1 MKRAQCGHARP
12 ASYRSLLAVLVAVAA
27 SVGLE
32 RAQAAPGVVETV
44 RAGSTFQ
51 VHYAVTFSA
60 DELTVRQVDGYDVV
74 RLADGA
80 ALAEAGQPLLPTQ
93 IVHIALPAGMQ
104 VTGVRVVQTQSVAL
118 SGEYT
123 LYPAQPPRP
132 ISRPATSADF
142 VPPDPATYAA
152 TTPFPAEL
160 ARFLHQ
166 TDLTGQELAV
176 LELRPVQYVPAQKQ
190 LILHTT
196 LDILLDGTDGYRC
209 AAGLSPHLS
218 PQGRTLAEQT
228 VAALVVNPAD
238 LELGAAPLSPQAVP
252 PADSPLSVRGVAP
265 GDYDYVIITPSG
277 WIAAF
282 QPLADWRTKKGLR
295 ATIVTTD
302 WIYNAGY
309 TGTNVDQIRAFV
321 ADAYWNWGAV
331 YFLLGGD
338 TDTVPCHYRTITAG
352 GETDDIPNDTYYA
365 DLGSNWT
372 CDLNV
377 GRAAV
382 RSTAAITNFIAK
394 VLTYEK
400 NPPATNYGKTAFFCG
415 FDLDASTP
423 SELSKDTIKTAYL
436 PADWTYRKVYD
447 SDAGTHKSAVIAALN
462 QGNNLVNHSDH
473 ASTNYMGTGYTNHG
487 QGLANADM
495 SNLTNGQRQSI
506 LYSIGCY
513 PCDYASTTCIA
524 EAFVQ
529 NAPTHGGGL
538 AFVGNSR
545 YGWYNPGSNNDTLSA
560 RFDRY
565 FFAFAFGTAPAT
577 LGACFSGHKNM
588 GYQSGDVYQWIFTE
602 LTLLGDPALP
612 ILTDD
617 PHSLAVTHASSLP
630 VNVHTDFAVQV
641 QSGGSPVAGATVCL
655 LKSGDV
661 YAVGQT
667 NAAGVATLG
676 VTPTSTGSVYVTVT
690 KRNYLPYE
698 AAATVYVGGLVT
710 LTVNIAGGGQVT
722 ADPPGGAYAP
732 QTSVQLTARGDVG
745 WAFGH
750 WQGALSGSANPAT
763 ILMDNDKTVTAV
775 FETDCNHNGIPDAL
789 DLAAGTSAD
798 CNSNGVPDECDLA
811 DCDGSPWC
819 RDCNGNGILDAC
831 DLVGHYE
838 AASPQ
843 YTPLGYPT
851 VQTFTLTAPPETTSD
866 VLLTFSAVGDI
877 FSQTKHVNVS
887 LNGQAVGTAYGHVGY
902 YSCVPDQLDT
912 LTVPMATYDAL
923 RASGGGNVAI
933 AMSPT
938 SNMNPT
944 VCGMNPTT
952 IQVTVTYSM
961 APHSQDANSNGI
973 PDECEHGACCSA
985 GGSCA
990 VVAPAACAGTY
1001 EGDGTACTTG
1011 LCLPRLCSGDMNCD
1025 GAVTFADIDRF
1036 VEALSGESVW
1046 THAPCPWLNGDCNG
1060 DGGVTFADID
1070 AFVALIGTTCP

>member
-1 MKRAQCGHARP
+1 MRAQCGHARP
-12 ASYRSLLAVLVAVAA
+12 ASYRSLCVVLVAVVA
-27 SVGLE
+27 SVSLG
-32 RAQAAPGVVETV
+32 RAQAAPGVVEMV
-44 RAGSTFQ
+44 QAGPNFQ
-51 VHYAVTFSA
+51 VHYTATFSA
-60 DELTVRQVDGYDVV
+60 DELTVQQVDGYDVV
-74 RLADGA
+74 RLADDA
-80 ALAEAGQPLLPTQ
+80 ALAEAGQPLLPTR
-93 IVHIALPAGMQ
+93 IVRIALPAGMQ
-104 VTGVRVVQTQSVAL
+104 VTGVRVAQTQSVAL

-152 TTPFPAEL
+152 TTAFPAEL
-160 ARFLHQ
+160 ARFLDQ
-166 TDLTGQELAV
+166 TDLAGQELAV

-218 PQGRTLAEQT
+218 PQGRALTEQA

-238 LELGAAPLSPQAVP
+238 IELGAAPLGPQAVP
-252 PADSPLSVRGVAP
+252 PADSPLSVRGVAA

-277 WIAAF
+277 WVSAF

-302 WIYNAGY
+302 WIYSAGY

-321 ADAYWNWGAV
+321 ADAYSNWGAL

-338 TDTVPCHYRTITAG
+338 TDTVPCNYRTISAG
-352 GETDDIPNDTYYA
+352 GETDNIPNDTYYA
-365 DLGSNWT
+365 DLGGNWT
-372 CDLNV
+372 CDLNI

-382 RSTAAITNFIAK
+382 RSTTAITDFIAK

-415 FDLDASTP
+415 FDLDAGTP
-423 SELSKDTIKTAYL
+423 SELSKDAIRTAFL

-447 SDAGTHKSAVIAALN
+447 SDSGTHKSTVIAALN

-473 ASTNYMGTGYTNHG
+473 SDTNFMGTGYTNHG

-495 SNLTNGQRQSI
+495 SGLTNGTRQSI
-506 LYSIGCY
+506 LYSIGCWA
-513 PCDYASTTCIA
+513 CDYPATTCIA

-529 NAPTHGGGL
+529 NASTHGGGL

-545 YGWYNPGSNNDTLSA
+545 YGWYSPGLSNNTLSA

-565 FFAFAFGTAPAT
+565 FFNHVFTSTSVT
-577 LGACFSGHKNM
+577 LGTCFTNHKNA
-588 GYQSGDVYQWIFTE
+588 GFQSGDAIYQWIFTE

-612 ILTDD
+612 ILTGD
-617 PHSLAVTHASSLP
+617 PQAVTVTHGGTLP

-667 NAAGVATLG
+667 NAAGVATVG
-676 VTPTSTGSVYVTVT
+676 VTPASTGTVSVTVT

-698 AAATVYVGGLVT
+698 GSATVYIGGAVT
-710 LTVNIAGGGQVT
+710 LTVNVTGGGQVT
-722 ADPPGGAYAP
+722 LNPPGGSYSP
-732 QTSVQLTARGDVG
+732 GTSVQLTAHVGAG
-745 WAFGH
+745 WAFSR
-750 WQGALSGSANPAT
+750 WQGALSGSANPTT
-763 ILMDNDKTVTAV
+763 ILMDGHKSVTAV
-775 FETDCNHNGIPDAL
+775 FETDCNHNGIPDAQ

-811 DCDGSPWC
+811 ECDGSPWC
-819 RDCNGNGILDAC
+819 SDCNGNGLLDAC
-831 DLVGHYE
+831 DFIAGFV
-838 AASPQ
+838 AASPA

-851 VQTFTLTAPPETTSD
+851 VQTFTLSAPPEALGD
-866 VLLTFSAVGDI
+866 VLLTFSAFGDL

-887 LNGQAVGTAYGHVGY
+887 VNGQAMGTAYGRVGY
-902 YSCVPDQLDT
+902 FSCAPNQLDT
-912 LTVPMATYDAL
+912 LTVPMATYNAL

-938 SNMNPT
+938 SNMSPT
-944 VCGMNPTT
+944 ACGTNPTT
-952 IQVTVTYSM
+952 IMVTVSYLMT
-961 APHSQDANSNGI
+961 PHSQDVNSNGI
-973 PDECEHGACCSA
+973 PDECEHGACCFPD
-985 GGSCA
+985 GSCA
-990 VVAPAACAGTY
+990 AGPRVACTGASQ
-1001 EGDGTACTTG
+1001 GDGTTCTAG
-1011 LCLPRLCSGDMNCD
+1011 LCVPPLCAGDMDCD

-1036 VEALSGESVW
+1036 VEALSGESFW
-1046 THAPCPWLNGDCNG
+1046 THAPCAWLNGDCNG

-1070 AFVALIGTTCP
+1070 AFVALLGTTCP